1 MCKFTLQGCILCGTN
16 SSMGIPSPPVKNT
29 HSVAIRIALLAE
41 HPYFLFKL
49 FVLRIGSLFSFYLP
63 YFSPRHNMINILT
76 TLPVYLA
83 ILYRFLILKIKNNA
97 LEKGILLFLFVFV
110 VLIGLQCN
118 DWSRRFFS
126 AILPFLIL
134 WGVSRVLGRIQK
146 KKDWNKFSTKNVKF
160 QLNKTLKN

>member
-1 MCKFTLQGCILCGTN
+1 
-16 SSMGIPSPPVKNT
+16 
-29 HSVAIRIALLAE
+29 
-41 HPYFLFKL
+41 
-49 FVLRIGSLFSFYLP
+49 
-63 YFSPRHNMINILT
+63 MINILT

-134 WGVSRVLGRIQK
+134 WGVSRVLGRIQN